1 MKHAGRIILTAG
13 CLALAM
19 SAGAE
24 EGAVDPEL
32 AQAAV
37 RFNQERRDLIEANLQ
52 LTPDE
57 AARFWPLYER
67 YQRATGVLIERRRAS
82 IAEFGENYDDMSE
95 AEAKKFMRDR
105 IELTEQRFHL
115 MKQYYPEFE
124 RALPAKK
131 LARYYQIESK
141 IYFSVEAG
149 IAEEIP
155 LVK

>member
-1 MKHAGRIILTAG
+1 MKHAGRIILSAG
-13 CLALAM
+13 CLALAV

-24 EGAVDPEL
+24 EGVADPEL
-32 AQAAV
+32 AQAAA
-37 RFNQERRDLIEANLQ
+37 RFNQERRDLIASNLQ

-57 AARFWPLYER
+57 ATRFWPLYER
-67 YQRATGVLIERRRAS
+67 YQRAVGVLIERRRAS
-82 IAEFGENYDDMSE
+82 IAEFGENYDEMSE
-95 AEAKKFMRDR
+95 AEAKKFIRDR
-105 IELTEQRFHL
+105 IELTEQRFRL
-115 MKQYYPEFE
+115 MKQYYLEFE
-124 RALPAKK
+124 HALPVKK